1 MCHYYNINMDN
12 WKFFNIIERW
22 DNNMNM
28 WEWLRKIIWGKPR
41 RNKGKSGK

>member
-28 WEWLRKIIWGKPR
+28 WEWLRKFFWGKK
-41 RNKGKSGK
+41 RNNGKKKR